1 MSTDKIQKL
10 VDNMAPEEAARAITG
25 ILENVFLFLEE
36 ETRLELVSNLLGT
49 PSDEKLASMVHL

>member
-25 ILENVFLFLEE
+25 ILENIFLLLEE

-49 PSDEKLASMVHL
+49 PSDEKLTSMVHL